1 MNLDQALAY
10 VMQLCIRFEGIYLKP
25 YLCPAGIPTI
35 GCGSTR
41 YLDGTPV
48 TLFDKPITREHAMVL
63 LRERVI
69 REFMPGVMA
78 LCKCSTA
85 EQLAALTD
93 FAYNLGLGN
102 LRASTLRR
110 RANAGRWD
118 LVVIELRKW
127 VRGGGKVLPG
137 LVKRRA
143 VEGSLING
151 TLVQS
156 G

>member
-1 MNLDQALAY
+1 MPL
-10 VMQLCIRFEGIYLKP
+10 VIRFEGMRLTP
-25 YLCPAGIPTI
+25 YLCPAGVPTI
-35 GCGSTR
+35 SAGCT
-41 YLDGTPV
+41 YYMDGRRVSLSDP
-48 TLFDKPITREHAMVL
+48 PISRTEALVLVREL
-63 LRERVI
+63 LVREYI
-69 REFMPGVMA
+69 PGVLA
-78 LCKCSTA
+78 LCPGIKTA

-118 LVVIELRKW
+118 LVVIELQKW

-151 TLVQS
+151 SLVQS